1 MSKELIGKN
10 GKIVGSAA
18 YFQEMNRNCKIT
30 EVMKVPKEYQYFDGC
45 KELAR
50 SCKEIVSVIYQDV
63 KKCADILAFLPE
75 KDRQETAELAKAIGE
90 ISRQWGS
97 ASGDVNQIVSLV
109 LLSASASKRKSSES
123 MGMIEKTERKL
134 RSTTGSS
141 FSMSEKINLLQ
152 KAVSGTVYQAASNDA
167 KKLEFL
173 MSIEQ
178 GKGKGFL
185 QDVLHYYDYLNHQR
199 NYVGK
204 NGKVVCSREY
214 NQEMQKKVFFRGF
227 PRVYSYGY
235 PKKYVSEIQNMLKKV
250 CDELSNDLDQ
260 GDRNKDYILDENGKI
275 CFTAIEQCG
284 KAGIS
289 CAGLKNKVE
298 KLMWFVGGNQ
308 QKILTLQR
316 NINALGIRG
325 THGWLKEDGVFGEE
339 TLSAWN
345 ELLKALVS
353 GSVPVLTY
361 IDVLQ
366 SDLTGVTHEVVTRDI
381 RKAKTKDPML
391 KNLPDKNDYSILF
404 YTKDGKKKRAFM
416 LDKPH
421 IEDGKSLPFHI
432 NYDVDKPEFL
442 KKYLNHKPISEAMY
456 MRFKNFTEVGKV
468 VHMGG
473 KILLVAGILLDTL
486 ELGNAVIDDLND
498 ADQKLGKKTGMS
510 VARIGSR
517 WAGAAIGAKAG
528 AMTGAWIGSFA
539 PGPGTAVGGILLGLA
554 GGIAGAIGGEEFINW
569 IFDITNLEE

>member
-18 YFQEMNRNCKIT
+18 YFQEMNRSCKIT

-141 FSMSEKINLLQ
+141 FSMSEKIDLLQ

-185 QDVLHYYDYLNHQR
+185 QDILHYYDYLNHQR

-227 PRVYSYGY
+227 PRVYSYGH

-260 GDRNKDYILDENGKI
+260 GDRNKDYILDENGEI

-345 ELLKALVS
+345 EFLNNFER
-353 GSVPVLTY
+353 GTVPTLAW
-361 IDVLQ
+361 IDVLKTDMTGIEIGATKNGSLAGLRNAYVYKKKPYIRFDPSHNKQ
-366 SDLTGVTHEVVTRDI
+366 NGYFRGQKRTINYKHMNFDQVSNTNSVYEKIRERYNHYPLSDEAYDL
-381 RKAKTKDPML
+381 L
-391 KNLPDKNDYSILF
+391 KNLDD
-404 YTKDGKKKRAFM
+404 TGKKVR
-416 LDKPH
+416 
-421 IEDGKSLPFHI
+421 I
-432 NYDVDKPEFL
+432 
-442 KKYLNHKPISEAMY
+442 
-456 MRFKNFTEVGKV
+456 
-468 VHMGG
+468 GG
-473 KILLVAGILLDTL
+473 RVLLVAGVVLDTL
-486 ELGNAVIDDLND
+486 ELGKAINNDLHD
-498 ADQKLGKKTGMS
+498 ADQKIGRKTAS
-510 VARIGSR
+510 TAFSIGGR
-517 WAGAAIGAKAG
+517 WADAIGG
-528 AMTGAWIGSFA
+528 AELGAYLGAFTGPVVPIAI
-539 PGPGTAVGGILLGLA
+539 PVLGLI
-554 GGIAGAIGGEEFINW
+554 GGIAGSFAGDSLGKYVV
-569 IFDITNLEE
+569 DITCLGDA

>member
-227 PRVYSYGY
+227 SRVYSYGH

-345 ELLKALVS
+345 ELSKALVS

-366 SDLTGVTHEVVTRDI
+366 SDLTGVTHRLISKNT
-381 RKAKTKDPML
+381 ML
-391 KNLPDKNDYSILF
+391 TLSNGEKVNLEYSILMQ
-404 YTKDGKKKRAFM
+404 KIDGKDVAIFR

-421 IEDGKSLPFHI
+421 IRDGKKLGYHI
-432 NYDVDKPEFL
+432 NYDGNAPKFIAEYIDHME
-442 KKYLNHKPISEAMY
+442 ISEAMY
-456 MRFKNFTEVGKV
+456 LKLRNFEKVGKV
-468 VHMGG
+468 VHKGG
-473 KILLVAGILLDTL
+473 RVLLVAGVLLDTL
-486 ELGNAVIDDLND
+486 ELGNTIVNDLQD
-498 ADQKLGKKTGMS
+498 VDKKIGKKTGIKA
-510 VARIGSR
+510 VEIGGR
-517 WAGAAIGAKAG
+517 WAGAAIGAKVGAMAG
-528 AMTGAWIGSFA
+528 AGIGSFI
-539 PGPGTAVGGILLGLA
+539 PGPGTAVGGALLGLG
-554 GGIAGAIGGEEFINW
+554 GGIAGAIGGEKFVDW
-569 IFDITNLEE
+569 ILDITDLV

>member
-1 MSKELIGKN
+1 M
-10 GKIVGSAA
+10 
-18 YFQEMNRNCKIT
+18 T
-30 EVMKVPKEYQYFDGC
+30 
-45 KELAR
+45 
-50 SCKEIVSVIYQDV
+50 
-63 KKCADILAFLPE
+63 
-75 KDRQETAELAKAIGE
+75 
-90 ISRQWGS
+90 
-97 ASGDVNQIVSLV
+97 
-109 LLSASASKRKSSES
+109 
-123 MGMIEKTERKL
+123 
-134 RSTTGSS
+134 
-141 FSMSEKINLLQ
+141 
-152 KAVSGTVYQAASNDA
+152 
-167 KKLEFL
+167 
-173 MSIEQ
+173 IEQ

-227 PRVYSYGY
+227 PRVYSYGH

>member
-18 YFQEMNRNCKIT
+18 YFQEMNRNCKIA
-30 EVMKVPKEYQYFDGC
+30 EVVKVPKEYQYFDGC

-152 KAVSGTVYQAASNDA
+152 KAVSGTVFQAASNDA

-214 NQEMQKKVFFRGF
+214 NQDVQKKAFFRGF
-227 PRVYSYGY
+227 PRVYSYGH

-284 KAGIS
+284 KVGIS

-345 ELLKALVS
+345 ELSKALVS

-366 SDLTGVTHEVVTRDI
+366 SDLTKVTHEVKMINTSNK
-381 RKAKTKDPML
+381 KAFHPSKFR
-391 KNLPDKNDYSILF
+391 NLPTNMEYSYLLYPIN
-404 YTKDGKKKRAFM
+404 GKKERVFM
-416 LDKPH
+416 FDLPH
-421 IEDGKSLPFHI
+421 KNADYYHI
-432 NYDVDKPEFL
+432 NYPLNKPAFL
-442 KKYLNHKPISEAMY
+442 KSHLDHKPIPEFVY
-456 MRFKNFTEVGKV
+456 LKLKNFKEVGKV
-468 VHMGG
+468 VHKSGRV
-473 KILLVAGILLDTL
+473 LLVAGVLLDTL
-486 ELGNAVIDDLND
+486 ELGNTILSDLQD
-498 ADQKLGKKTGMS
+498 ADKKIGKKTGIKT
-510 VARIGSR
+510 VEIGGR

-528 AMTGAWIGSFA
+528 AMAGASIGTAMA
-539 PGPGTAVGGILLGLA
+539 PGIGTAIGGASIGIVGGIIGAA
-554 GGIAGAIGGEEFINW
+554 GGEKFVDW
-569 IFDITNLEE
+569 IFDITGLIE